1 MRVSPSLTLQGG
13 IIQLVQI
20 TISDLVSLKDR
31 GKYAGLIGMTWGFAS
46 AIGPVIGGALA
57 EKASW
62 RWVRPQWCRLADA
75 RRFSS
80 CARTRLAA
88 VD

>member
-1 MRVSPSLTLQGG
+1 MAQGG

-62 RWVRPQWCRLADA
+62 RWVRPQ
-75 RRFSS
+75 
-80 CARTRLAA
+80 
-88 VD
+88 